1 MAIGEICS
9 RILVTASPTES
20 VRAGARR
27 MAQHKVG
34 TLVVLQADGVP
45 RAIGIVTDRDLAVR
59 CIAGGLDPDRTTLAD
74 VMTQPVRSVNEHT
87 AIEEAILE
95 MARGATRRLVITG
108 DQDQA
113 VGILSLDDVLDLL
126 IGEFGPLRKLLER
139 QGPAV
144 VV

>member
-1 MAIGEICS
+1 
-9 RILVTASPTES
+9 
-20 VRAGARR
+20 

-34 TLVVLQADGVP
+34 TLVVLQADGVA

-59 CIAGGLDPDRTTLAD
+59 CIAAGLDPDRTTLAD
-74 VMTQPVRSVNEHT
+74 VMTHPVRSVSEHT

-113 VGILSLDDVLDLL
+113 VGILSVDDVLDML

-144 VV
+144 VL